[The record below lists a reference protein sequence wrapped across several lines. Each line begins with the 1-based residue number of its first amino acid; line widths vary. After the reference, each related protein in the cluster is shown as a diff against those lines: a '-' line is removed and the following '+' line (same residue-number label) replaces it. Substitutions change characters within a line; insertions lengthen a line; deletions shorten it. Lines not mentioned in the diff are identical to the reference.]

1 MTNESPEDEQSR
13 QLLTANKVAFSAAL
27 SASGELRVGPSNDY
41 TTLVYKHVMSNIGNA
56 YNPLTG
62 FFTAPVKG
70 AYYFDFSVAV
80 FGPRRSAALL
90 VKNGVNVVAASEHP
104 ASGLSGTSNAVIL
117 TLKAGDL
124 VSVQLWPTFQVF
136 DNDNHHTTFTGFL
149 LFPM

>member
-1 MTNESPEDEQSR
+1 MLMLIILPLSELYFRFFYCTGERS
-13 QLLTANKVAFSAAL
+13 LLRYL
-27 SASGELRVGPSNDY
+27 
-41 TTLVYKHVMSNIGNA
+41 
-56 YNPLTG
+56 
-62 FFTAPVKG
+62 
-70 AYYFDFSVAV
+70 DFSVAV

-117 TLKAGDL
+117 TLEAGDL

-136 DNDNHHTTFTGFL
+136 DNENHHTTFSGFL